1 MKGEE
6 EGAGLP
12 TLKLRRNTEMT
23 GCSGV
28 EECAYRGV
36 RRPWLQGQGQGVLLA
51 PHTWLGT

>member
-36 RRPWLQGQGQGVLLA
+36 RRPWLQGRGQGVLLV